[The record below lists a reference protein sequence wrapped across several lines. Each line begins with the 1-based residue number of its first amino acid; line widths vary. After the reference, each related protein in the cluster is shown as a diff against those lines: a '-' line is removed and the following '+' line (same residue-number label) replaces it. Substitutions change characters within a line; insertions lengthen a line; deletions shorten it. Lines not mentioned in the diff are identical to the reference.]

1 MRGDRLTDQSVTC
14 RGLCLILR
22 GIAVELLQE
31 WVDLVLSIDDL
42 VSILIK
48 IYLIELAFCVLARL
62 LEVHI
67 SVF

>member
-1 MRGDRLTDQSVTC
+1 MRRDRLTDQCVTY
-14 RGLCLILR
+14 RSLRLILR
-22 GIAVELLQE
+22 GIAVELLQKRI
-31 WVDLVLSIDDL
+31 DLVLGIDDL
-42 VSILIK
+42 VSILIE

>member
-1 MRGDRLTDQSVTC
+1 MRSDRLTDQSVAC
-14 RGLCLILR
+14 CGLCLILR
-22 GIAVELLQE
+22 SITVQLLQE
-31 WVDLVLSIDDL
+31 RVDLVLSIDDL
-42 VSILIK
+42 VSILIE

>member
-1 MRGDRLTDQSVTC
+1 MTDQSVAC

-22 GIAVELLQE
+22 GIAVKLLQE
-31 WVDLVLSIDDL
+31 RVDLVLSIDDL
-42 VSILIK
+42 VSILIE

>member
-1 MRGDRLTDQSVTC
+1 MRRDRLTDQCVTC
-14 RGLCLILR
+14 RSLRLILR
-22 GIAVELLQE
+22 GIAVELLQKR
-31 WVDLVLSIDDL
+31 VDLVLSIDDL
-42 VSILIK
+42 VSILIE